1 MHGTREIIEEAT
13 ALPVEE
19 RVIVID
25 SLLRS
30 LNVPDMEND
39 GQWSAIAQRR
49 LAELRGGRVR
59 PVLGAHVF
67 SRIKERF
74 TR

>member
-1 MHGTREIIEEAT
+1 MHGTREIIQEAA

-30 LNVPDMEND
+30 LNVPDEETD
-39 GQWSAIAQRR
+39 KQWSAVAQRR

-59 PVLGAHVF
+59 AILGDQVF

-74 TR
+74 AR

>member
-1 MHGTREIIEEAT
+1 MHGTREIIQEAA

-30 LNVPDMEND
+30 LNVPDAETD
-39 GQWSAIAQRR
+39 SQWVALAQSR
-49 LAELRGGRVR
+49 LAQLRSGQVR
-59 PVLGAHVF
+59 AVLGDKVF

-74 TR
+74 SR